1 MVRLDTFT
9 LRFFANSEITV
20 LLLMDMDF
28 TNVIHVNIYFT
39 LIALMFGLDL
49 SLSVQ
54 EARPTPLAG
63 D

>member
-1 MVRLDTFT
+1 
-9 LRFFANSEITV
+9 
-20 LLLMDMDF
+20 MDMDF

-39 LIALMFGLDL
+39 LIALMFELDL

-54 EARPTPLAG
+54 EARPAPLAG